1 MGAAQPFFAHQ
12 PTTRVHAD
20 RGFDRL
26 CDANACSACSLAA
39 RPLCGAQELPVI
51 HREAN
56 PLDVPEQCCGL
67 SLPTLAQEDRHHE
80 HRSRF
85 LCTPPAGDQG
95 FGHQSFV
102 PASAVG
108 RRGTVRSFTVS
119 LLGSTPSTPE

>member
-1 MGAAQPFFAHQ
+1 MLWRIPADLHEKRIGIMGAAQPFFAHQ

-39 RPLCGAQELPVI
+39 GPLCGAQELPVI

-67 SLPTLAQEDRHHE
+67 SLPTLANRG
-80 HRSRF
+80 SAPWA
-85 LCTPPAGDQG
+85 PPQA
-95 FGHQSFV
+95 FV
-102 PASAVG
+102 AH
-108 RRGTVRSFTVS
+108 
-119 LLGSTPSTPE
+119 